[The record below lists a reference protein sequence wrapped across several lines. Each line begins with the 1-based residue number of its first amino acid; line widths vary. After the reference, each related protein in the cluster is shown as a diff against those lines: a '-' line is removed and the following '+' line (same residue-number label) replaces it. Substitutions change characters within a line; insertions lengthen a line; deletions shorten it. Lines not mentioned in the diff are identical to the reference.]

1 MPEQRGRKHHQDR
14 VAGTLRDE
22 ISSMI
27 GGELN
32 DPRLGLAYVSEV
44 VLARGGKAARVLVS
58 IDGGEEQERIT
69 MEALRAAAGFIRL
82 ELKAR
87 MGVAHVPELTFHLD
101 NSAHL
106 RARMDELL
114 GRIQQRKTKSEAKTS
129 ANAPAAEQPGAA
141 PAPEAATQTLA
152 EK

>member
-1 MPEQRGRKHHQDR
+1 MLEQRGRKHHQDR

-32 DPRLGLAYVSEV
+32 DPRLGLAYVTEV

-69 MEALRAAAGFIRL
+69 MEALHAAAGFIRV

-87 MGVAHVPELTFHLD
+87 LGVAHVPELTFHLD
-101 NSAHL
+101 NSAQV

-114 GRIQQRKTKSEAKTS
+114 GRIEQRKTKSEAKAA
-129 ANAPAAEQPGAA
+129 ANAPAADPSTETPDAA
-141 PAPEAATQTLA
+141 SPTLA